1 MCSSCMSQARI
12 FPVPIGFVH
21 SLGQVVVEKV
31 EVQCALDIHK
41 GLWYFQMA
49 LLNFRPSE
57 FCEETAEVSVGKVIV
72 SPILGKSSNMMPKS
86 VHAALL
92 RKKGPERSVM

>member
-49 LLNFRPSE
+49 LLNFRPS
-57 FCEETAEVSVGKVIV
+57 VSFVKKQQRYVGKVIV
-72 SPILGKSSNMMPKS
+72 SPILGK
-86 VHAALL
+86 
-92 RKKGPERSVM
+92 